1 MAGIYIHVPFCKQK
15 CAYCDFA
22 SFPNEVGK
30 CEAYFAC
37 LYKEMKSRSQAL
49 KGKTFKSVYFGGGTP
64 SFIDAKF
71 ILGCMRLVRAH
82 FNLTDDAEITLEVNP
97 GTIDRQKLRIY
108 KMAGINRYSIG
119 LQTADDLALEKLNRI
134 HTLDDFLKA
143 TDILKEYNFSV
154 DVMIGLPDQTEED
167 IKKTLDVA
175 INSKANHISVYA
187 LTPEDGTPMYSRY
200 LNGDLPDGDTVAEFY
215 EFAVSYLKKNGF
227 SRYEVSNF
235 CKDGFY
241 SRHNLNYWKRGEYIG
256 FGVSAS
262 SFIDGRRFTNTS
274 KIDEYV
280 HLLLNDKFAEIAS
293 ETVEGREAK
302 CEYAMLKLRTAEGV
316 IFKEYSSLF
325 GSDFKEDFKDAIF
338 SQRKYLD
345 LTEQFVRIKD
355 EHLYVQNSIIV
366 YFLE

>member
-1 MAGIYIHVPFCKQK
+1 MAGIYIHIPFCKQK

-49 KGKTFKSVYFGGGTP
+49 KGKTFNTVYFGGGTP
-64 SFIDAKF
+64 SFVDAKF
-71 ILGCMRLVRAH
+71 ILGCMRLVKEH
-82 FNLTDDAEITLEVNP
+82 FNLDKNAEITLEVNP

-119 LQTADDLALEKLNRI
+119 LQTADDLALQKLNRI
-134 HTLDDFLKA
+134 HTIEDFLKA

-154 DVMIGLPDQTEED
+154 DVMIGLPDQTESD
-167 IKKTLDVA
+167 VLKTLDVA
-175 INSKANHISVYA
+175 INSGAKHISVYA

-215 EFAVSYLKKNGF
+215 ELAVKHLKENGF
-227 SRYEVSNF
+227 NRYEVSNF
-235 CKDGFY
+235 CKEGFY

-256 FGVSAS
+256 FGVAAS
-262 SFIDGRRFTNTS
+262 SFIDGRRFTNVS

-293 ETVEGREAK
+293 EKIEGREAK

-325 GSDFKEDFKDAIF
+325 GSDFTKDFKDAIF
-338 SQRKYLD
+338 SQKKYLD
-345 LTEQFVRIKD
+345 LTENSIRIKD
-355 EHLYVQNSIIV
+355 EFLYVQNSIIV